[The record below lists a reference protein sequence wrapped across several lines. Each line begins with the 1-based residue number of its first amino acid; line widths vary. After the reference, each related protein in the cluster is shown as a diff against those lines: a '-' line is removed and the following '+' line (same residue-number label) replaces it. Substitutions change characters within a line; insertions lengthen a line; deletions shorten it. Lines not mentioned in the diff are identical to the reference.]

1 MTSREPAQLTSA
13 RDHLARAE
21 AAYGTADGLFHLEE
35 GLALLD
41 EVIAADDEC
50 YTAVARN
57 VAATY
62 AARIYG
68 SIGRLLQTDRAIPE
82 PQLEHLFKVVLA
94 FDEGDF
100 ALPANERTTKLGIAR
115 QLIERYYEGHPPE
128 RKGKALEELDRYR
141 S

>member
-1 MTSREPAQLTSA
+1 MTSAQPAQLASA

-21 AAYGTADGLFHLEE
+21 AAWATQDGLFHLEE

-41 EVIAADDEC
+41 ELIAGDHAQ

-57 VAATY
+57 LAATY

-68 SIGRLLQTDRAIPE
+68 SVARLLQTDRAIPE
-82 PQLEHLFKVVLA
+82 PQLEHLFNVVRA

-100 ALPANERTTKLGIAR
+100 ALPENERATKLGIAR

-128 RKGKALEELDRYR
+128 QKRKALEELNRYR
-141 S
+141 R

>member
-1 MTSREPAQLTSA
+1 MSPAEPAQLTAA

-41 EVIAADDEC
+41 ELIAEDDARF
-50 YTAVARN
+50 TTVARN

-68 SIGRLLQTDRAIPE
+68 NVARLLRADCAIPE

-100 ALPANERTTKLGIAR
+100 ALPADERATKLGIAR
-115 QLIERYYEGHPPE
+115 QLIERYYEGYSPE
-128 RKGKALEELDRYR
+128 QKRKALEEIERYR
-141 S
+141 T